1 MAKQPPP
8 AYEAAQIQALDD
20 REHVRTRPHM
30 FIPSTGTEG
39 LHHLV
44 FEAVDNAIDE
54 VVNGG
59 ATKIIIQRYSDGSI
73 SIEDNGRG
81 IPPEKSIQFPELS
94 TLTVV
99 LTMTGAG
106 GKFGG
111 EGSAFKTSG
120 GLHGVGIKAVNF
132 LSEWLIAT
140 VWRHGKEYQQKF
152 KDGGIPVGK
161 VRVVG
166 TVPKGKTGT
175 KIQFMPD
182 PTIFANRDF
191 DPEILIRRFR
201 SLAFLN
207 PKATIRWIDD
217 LDGTEEVFHY
227 KTGLVGF
234 VEYMDKGMKEITKP
248 ILLGTKSKKEEER
261 VGAKV
266 SIAFALNEE
275 GETNILAFANNIL
288 TPEGGVH
295 LNAAV
300 DGIRKAVYEQARAM
314 NLFKGMKNPEFLK
327 ADVEDGLTMVV
338 AIMLENPMFKSNE
351 KTALNNP
358 ELRGPM
364 GNWVEAA
371 VADYFRKN
379 REVAKVITAHVVQ
392 SMRARLEAKKVKAA
406 VKEKKGFTAFDSKL
420 TPCASTNP
428 ELSELYIVEGDS
440 AGGTAKMARDPK
452 YQAILP
458 LKGVPINALKNT
470 LSKMMDNKEIQS
482 IFSALRANVV
492 RKGRKLEVDLE
503 NLRYYK
509 VIISSDADPDGGH
522 ITGLLLAFFYKYL
535 RKMIENGHIYIAE
548 PPLYQVAMK
557 GKDYFMRDDIELKDF
572 EDKHPTERKSI
583 SRLKGLGEMDAK
595 DLRKT
600 IMDPET
606 RRLRKVLIEDGQRAA
621 ELLDV
626 LYGEAVEPRKEFIM
640 RNINFEA
647 ED

>member
-1 MAKQPPP
+1 MAKTALP

-30 FIPSTGTEG
+30 YIPGTGSEG

-59 ATKIIIQRYSDGSI
+59 ATKIIIQRYADGSI

-81 IPPEKSIQFPELS
+81 IPVGQHPQFPKLS
-94 TLTVV
+94 ALTVA

-111 EGSAFKTSG
+111 EDSAFKTSG

-140 VWRHGKEYQQKF
+140 VWRKGKEYQQKF

-161 VRVVG
+161 VKEVG
-166 TVPKGKTGT
+166 IVPKGKTGT

-182 PTIFANRDF
+182 PAIFANLDF

-217 LDGTEEVFHY
+217 LEGTEEVFHY

-234 VEYMDKGMKEITKP
+234 VEYMDKGMKEISKPVLITTK
-248 ILLGTKSKKEEER
+248 TKEATDI
-261 VGAKV
+261 GAEAR
-266 SIAFALNEE
+266 IAFAFNEE
-275 GETNILAFANNIL
+275 GETNIRPFANNIL

-295 LNAAV
+295 LNAAI
-300 DGIRKAVYEQARAM
+300 DGIRKAVYEQARSL

-327 ADVEDGLTMVV
+327 ADIEDGLTMVV
-338 AIMLENPMFKSNE
+338 AIMIGNPMFRSNE

-358 ELRGPM
+358 EIRNPM
-364 GNWVEAA
+364 GDWVQDA
-371 VADYFRKN
+371 VAAYFRKN
-379 REVAKVITAHVVQ
+379 REEAKIITAHVVQ
-392 SMRARLEAKKVKAA
+392 SMRARLEAKKVRAA

-420 TPCASTNP
+420 APCASNDP

-440 AGGTAKMARDPK
+440 AGGTAKDARDPR

-470 LSKMMDNKEIQS
+470 HSKMIHYKQIQS
-482 IFSALRANVV
+482 SFLSLIANEVC
-492 RKGRKLEVDLE
+492 KGRKIEVGLEI
-503 NLRYYK
+503 LRYYK
-509 VIISSDADPDGGH
+509 VFIASYADCDVCH

-535 RKMIENGHIYIAE
+535 RKLLENNHIFVAE
-548 PPLYQVAMK
+548 PPLYQVSMK
-557 GKDYFMRDDIELKDF
+557 GHDYFMRDDIELKAF
-572 EDKHPTERKSI
+572 EEKHPTERKTV